1 MKKRLPQV
9 KIIGGNFKGFKIQ
22 FIPNKLI
29 RPTSNKTRETLF
41 NWLMHD
47 IQKAQC
53 LDMFAGTGAIG
64 LEALSRGAEF
74 VFFVEKNKDLCECIQ
89 KNLNILSLEKKAI
102 VINEDSLKKDFKKEN
117 KFSRTEYEKFLIKN
131 NMDYYL
137 TFLNDT
143 VFSNSTPFGN
153 YSPPPLPLMIV
164 TSGFEIFSRSGDSL
178 SLVYSETGG
187 YNEAGDP
194 KSINQNIILESAS
207 DYWTLN
213 TSKDIITDIFEGL
226 QLTIVQDVES
236 AVIKSQGWYEVFSPD
251 KEIIILPF
259 PYIDHRESKIV
270 PWDFEITFLSSDNLY
285 IENKVLES
293 NFIYDHNGLTPNALL
308 LNSTFDFN
316 VMNMSFNHNANLVV
330 HDQDNNGEYDKLKDL
345 VLVGS
350 VNNDG
355 KWLGTSFVIDFRG
368 ILENT
373 YPDPGDIY
381 SIEFKRPFWSTDTLH
396 FQTFSFQDSINVK
409 AENNSLDDIRVV
421 PNPYVGTNVFEEAIL
436 NSDLNQRRKL
446 MFTHLPARCKI
457 KIYTISGVLV
467 DEINV
472 FNSTNKG
479 IAYWDLLTNEGL
491 EVSAGMYV
499 YHVESFTEG
508 SIGSKVGKFGVIK

>member
-1 MKKRLPQV
+1 
-9 KIIGGNFKGFKIQ
+9 
-22 FIPNKLI
+22 
-29 RPTSNKTRETLF
+29 
-41 NWLMHD
+41 
-47 IQKAQC
+47 
-53 LDMFAGTGAIG
+53 
-64 LEALSRGAEF
+64 
-74 VFFVEKNKDLCECIQ
+74 
-89 KNLNILSLEKKAI
+89 
-102 VINEDSLKKDFKKEN
+102 
-117 KFSRTEYEKFLIKN
+117 
-131 NMDYYL
+131 MDYYL

-143 VFSNSTPFGN
+143 LFSNIIVN
-153 YSPPPLPLMIV
+153 NNLLPLKIV
-164 TSGFEIFSRSGDSL
+164 TSGFEIFSRIGDSL
-178 SLVYSETGG
+178 SLVYGETAG

-194 KSINQNIILESAS
+194 NSINQNIILESAS
-207 DYWTLN
+207 DYWALN

-270 PWDFEITFLSSDNLY
+270 PWDFDITFLSSDNLY

-293 NFIYDHNGLTPNALL
+293 DFIYDHNDLSPNANELL

-316 VMNMSFNHNANLVV
+316 VMNMSFNHNASLVV

-350 VNNDG
+350 VDNDG

-373 YPDPGDIY
+373 YPDPGDVY
-381 SIEFKRPFWSTDTLH
+381 SIEFNRPFWSTDTLH
-396 FQTFSFQDSINVK
+396 FQTFSFQDSINVQ

-421 PNPYVGTNVFEEAIL
+421 PNPYVGTNVFEESIL

-508 SIGSKVGKFGVIK
+508 AVGSKVGKFGVIK

>member
-1 MKKRLPQV
+1 M
-9 KIIGGNFKGFKIQ
+9 
-22 FIPNKLI
+22 
-29 RPTSNKTRETLF
+29 
-41 NWLMHD
+41 
-47 IQKAQC
+47 
-53 LDMFAGTGAIG
+53 
-64 LEALSRGAEF
+64 
-74 VFFVEKNKDLCECIQ
+74 
-89 KNLNILSLEKKAI
+89 
-102 VINEDSLKKDFKKEN
+102 
-117 KFSRTEYEKFLIKN
+117 
-131 NMDYYL
+131 
-137 TFLNDT
+137 
-143 VFSNSTPFGN
+143 
-153 YSPPPLPLMIV
+153 
-164 TSGFEIFSRSGDSL
+164 
-178 SLVYSETGG
+178 
-187 YNEAGDP
+187 
-194 KSINQNIILESAS
+194 
-207 DYWTLN
+207 
-213 TSKDIITDIFEGL
+213 
-226 QLTIVQDVES
+226 QDVES

-270 PWDFEITFLSSDNLY
+270 PWDFDITFLSSDNLY

-293 NFIYDHNGLTPNALL
+293 DFIYDHNGLSPNANALL

-316 VMNMSFNHNANLVV
+316 VMNMSFNHNASLVV

-350 VNNDG
+350 VDNDG

-368 ILENT
+368 ILESA
-373 YPDPGDIY
+373 YPDPGDVY
-381 SIEFKRPFWSTDTLH
+381 EVEFKRPFWSTDTLH
-396 FQTFSFQDSINVK
+396 FQTFSFQDSINVQ

-421 PNPYVGTNVFEEAIL
+421 PNPYVGTNVFEESIL

-479 IAYWDLLTNEGL
+479 IAYWDLLTNEGM

-508 SIGSKVGKFGVIK
+508 STGSKVGKFGVIK